1 MVTFVRMVVQVAGIE
16 SCLITATSMHLQRHA
31 HPSNSHTPAHTNSV
45 DPSHRSKIS
54 EPCPSVRAINA
65 MTLSGDRRW
74 LAVAEFMVG
83 GQQVPQV

>member
-1 MVTFVRMVVQVAGIE
+1 MVTFVRMAVQVAGFE
-16 SCLITATSMHLQRHA
+16 SCLITATSVQHWQHA
-31 HPSNSHTPAHTNSV
+31 HPSNSHAPAHTNSV

-65 MTLSGDRRW
+65 MTIAGDRRW